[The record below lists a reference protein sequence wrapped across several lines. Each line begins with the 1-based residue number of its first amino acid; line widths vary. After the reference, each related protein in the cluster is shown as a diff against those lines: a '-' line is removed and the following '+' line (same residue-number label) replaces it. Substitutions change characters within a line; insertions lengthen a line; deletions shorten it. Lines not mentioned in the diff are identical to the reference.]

1 IPRGMDRLQKR
12 PTGKMS
18 VSNGT
23 LVLGGLQT
31 PPHLSLYELHT
42 TLLRVPILWLCSFSL
57 NANQSESLPTA
68 HVGWEFRR
76 QTQETLAL
84 STRQVAGEGPGVG
97 PLETTDLFTVSTDLS
112 PLGYYEML
120 CYEV

>member
-1 IPRGMDRLQKR
+1 
-12 PTGKMS
+12 MS

-97 PLETTDLFTVSTDLS
+97 VSIELLFGSSACVGVALDVGKQSGFLIFTLFTLS
-112 PLGYYEML
+112 PPD
-120 CYEV
+120 C